1 MIPPSVKTVLWSYD
15 YSKLDLNKDKK
26 TIISQVLN
34 LGSEE
39 AISWLF
45 NTYGKE
51 EIINVASTIPVS
63 SWDKKSLALWS
74 IALQI
79 SPPSKRLI
87 T

>member
-1 MIPPSVKTVLWSYD
+1 MIPASVKTVLWSYNS
-15 YSKLDLNKDKK
+15 SKIDLKKDKK

-34 LGSEE
+34 MGSEE

-45 NTYGKE
+45 NTYGKK
-51 EIINVASTIPVS
+51 EITRIASTIPVP

-74 IALQI
+74 LALQI

-87 T
+87 I